1 MFQRTKVM
9 ELIKINI
16 ILKVILGILVKM
28 NVEIALTHEWSKK
41 KTTVRDMEQGID
53 QSTGDL
59 PLWEL
64 MKRVLLKNDMCLEFL
79 LDIRT
84 SYWGWGYCIPQDEQS
99 KDNVDVYRMNWDSR
113 RHTRLHILNLEP
125 LTWSQGTGRQ
135 AWEPL
140 PQE

>member
-64 MKRVLLKNDMCLEFL
+64 
-79 LDIRT
+79 
-84 SYWGWGYCIPQDEQS
+84 
-99 KDNVDVYRMNWDSR
+99 R
-113 RHTRLHILNLEP
+113 RERY
-125 LTWSQGTGRQ
+125 
-135 AWEPL
+135 
-140 PQE
+140 

>member
-1 MFQRTKVM
+1 MA
-9 ELIKINI
+9 LIKINI

-28 NVEIALTHEWSKK
+28 IVEIALTHEWSKK
-41 KTTVRDMEQGID
+41 TTVRGMEQEID

-64 MKRVLLKNDMCLEFL
+64 KKRVLLKNDMCLESL

-84 SYWGWGYCIPQDEQS
+84 SYWGWGSCIPQDEQS
-99 KDNVDVYRMNWDSR
+99 KDNLEVYIMNWDSR
-113 RHTRLHILNLEP
+113 WHTRLHILNLEP

-135 AWEPL
+135 AWELL